1 MGARDKIIPIAP
13 IKTWSHSRLVDF
25 EECPLKA
32 KLKHVDRIPD
42 PKPRTAAD
50 RGTAIHLE
58 AELFVKGEAG
68 FTSNLQRFKPEFD
81 ALRNL
86 YQEGK
91 VSLEGEWG
99 FDHQWSVSEYFGKS
113 TWGRI
118 KADSV
123 AYMSVEH
130 AAVIDFKT
138 GKKFGNEIKH
148 AEQTQLYALGT
159 FIRNPKIQTV
169 TAELWYLDIDDLS
182 TMTITRTQALKK
194 YLPYFDKRARRM
206 TSATKFEANP
216 NIYSCKW
223 CPYGPKGTGHCTV
236 GVQP

>member
-1 MGARDKIIPIAP
+1 MSTQIIS
-13 IKTWSHSRLVDF
+13 WSHSRLVDF

-32 KLKHVDRIPD
+32 KLKHIDRIPD

-50 RGTAIHLE
+50 RGTDIHLE

-68 FTSNLQRFKPEFD
+68 FTANLQRFKPEFD
-81 ALRNL
+81 SLRNL

-99 FDHQWSVSEYFGKS
+99 FDKDWGVTTWKQA
-113 TWGRI
+113 WGRI
-118 KADSV
+118 KADCVTYLSKD
-123 AYMSVEH
+123 H
-130 AAVIDFKT
+130 AAVVDFKT

-148 AEQTQLYALGT
+148 AEQTQLYSLGT
-159 FIRNPKIQTV
+159 FLRNPGLQLV

-182 TMTITRTQALKK
+182 TMTITRTQALGK
-194 YLPYFDKRARRM
+194 YLKYFDGRARRM
-206 TSATKFEANP
+206 TSATKFPANP

-223 CPYGPKGTGHCTV
+223 CPYGPKGTGHCKV
-236 GVQP
+236 GIQ